1 LHIYRY
7 KINRGDIMKLEF
19 IGLTDKGR
27 VRDHN
32 EDSYLANEKIY
43 TSLDRGGD
51 ESITQVEV
59 TNSPLIFAV
68 ADGMGGHEGGEVAS
82 NMALELL
89 KEKIVSLPE
98 ENTIA
103 YIHNIF
109 KEIHTE
115 VLKMGR
121 EMDKNGMGTTLTGC
135 IFCGSKF
142 YIFNV
147 GDSRVYRFR
156 GDYIA
161 QVTRDHSLREETG
174 DDTLQKNIITSCIGG
189 GVEEI
194 RIDVTDFSSKIAE
207 GDLFFIMSDGI
218 VDSLTDDDLEVCFQ
232 SKEQSIQDTLRQVL
246 ELSLEK
252 GSSDNVT
259 GILIKI
265 LEMSSI

>member
-1 LHIYRY
+1 
-7 KINRGDIMKLEF
+7 MKLEY

-32 EDSYLANEKIY
+32 EDSYLANGIIF
-43 TSLDRGGD
+43 TSLDSGGE
-51 ESITQVEV
+51 ESITEIEL
-59 TNSPLIFAV
+59 NDIPLIFAV

-98 ENTIA
+98 ENTIEF
-103 YIHNIF
+103 IRSTF
-109 KEIHTE
+109 QEIHTE

-121 EMDKNGMGTTLTGC
+121 EMNKNGMGTTLTGC
-135 IFCGSKF
+135 IFWKTKF
-142 YIFNV
+142 FVFNI

-161 QVTRDHSLREETG
+161 QLTRDHSLREETG
-174 DDTLQKNIITSCIGG
+174 DETLQKNIITSCIGG

-207 GDLFFIMSDGI
+207 GDLFFLMSDGI
-218 VDSLTDDDLEVCFQ
+218 VDSLNDDDLEITFQ
-232 SKEQSIQDTLRQVL
+232 TKDRSLGDTLQKVL

-252 GSSDNVT
+252 GSTDNVT
-259 GILIKI
+259 GILIRI
-265 LEMSSI
+265 L

>member
-1 LHIYRY
+1 M
-7 KINRGDIMKLEF
+7 KIEF

-27 VRDHN
+27 IRDHN
-32 EDSYLANEKIY
+32 EDSYLANGKIF

-51 ESITQVEV
+51 KSITQVEV
-59 TNSPLIFAV
+59 TNSLLIFAV

-98 ENTIA
+98 ENTIEF
-103 YIHNIF
+103 IRNTF
-109 KEIHTE
+109 QEIHTE

-135 IFCGSKF
+135 IFWNTKF
-142 YIFNV
+142 YVFNI

-161 QVTRDHSLREETG
+161 QLTRDHSLREETG

-189 GVEEI
+189 GVEEV

-207 GDLFFIMSDGI
+207 GDLFFLMSDGI
-218 VDSLTDDDLEVCFQ
+218 VDSLTDDDLETSFQ
-232 SKEQSIQDTLRQVL
+232 KRDLSIRDTLSEIL

-252 GSSDNVT
+252 GSTDNVT
-259 GILIKI
+259 GIIIRI
-265 LEMSSI
+265 LGD

>member
-1 LHIYRY
+1 M
-7 KINRGDIMKLEF
+7 KIEF

-32 EDSYLANEKIY
+32 EDSYLANGKIF
-43 TSLDRGGD
+43 TSLDRGGE
-51 ESITQVEV
+51 ESITQVEI

-98 ENTIA
+98 ENTIEF
-103 YIHNIF
+103 IRSTF
-109 KEIHTE
+109 QEIHSE
-115 VLKMGR
+115 VLRMGR

-135 IFCGSKF
+135 IFWKTKF
-142 YIFNV
+142 FVFNI

-161 QVTRDHSLREETG
+161 QLTRDHSLREETG

-207 GDLFFIMSDGI
+207 GDLFFLMSDGI
-218 VDSLTDDDLEVCFQ
+218 VDSLTDDDLELIFQ
-232 SKEQSIQDTLRQVL
+232 NKESSISDTLNQVL
-246 ELSLEK
+246 ELSLNK
-252 GSSDNVT
+252 GSTDNVT
-259 GILIKI
+259 GILIMI
-265 LEMSSI
+265 RGG

>member
-1 LHIYRY
+1 M
-7 KINRGDIMKLEF
+7 KIEF

-32 EDSYLANEKIY
+32 EDSYLANGKIF
-43 TSLDRGGD
+43 TSLDRGGE
-51 ESITQVEV
+51 ESITQVEI

-89 KEKIVSLPE
+89 KEKIVSLPK
-98 ENTIA
+98 ENTID
-103 YIHNIF
+103 YIHHTF
-109 KEIHTE
+109 QEIHTE

-121 EMDKNGMGTTLTGC
+121 EMNKNGMGTTLTGC
-135 IFCGSKF
+135 IFCGSKL

-161 QVTRDHSLREETG
+161 QLTRDHSLREETG
-174 DDTLQKNIITSCIGG
+174 DNTLQKNIITSCIGG

-207 GDLFFIMSDGI
+207 GDLFFLMSDGI
-218 VDSLTDDDLEVCFQ
+218 VDSLNDDDLEITFQ
-232 SKEQSIQDTLRQVL
+232 TKDRSLGDTLQKVL

-252 GSSDNVT
+252 GSTDNVT
-259 GILIKI
+259 GILIRI
-265 LEMSSI
+265 L

>member
-1 LHIYRY
+1 
-7 KINRGDIMKLEF
+7 MKLEY

-32 EDSYLANEKIY
+32 EDSYLANGIIF
-43 TSLDRGGD
+43 TSLDRGGED
-51 ESITQVEV
+51 SITEIELSD
-59 TNSPLIFAV
+59 SPLIFAV

-89 KEKIVSLPE
+89 KEKLITLPE
-98 ENTIA
+98 ESTIE
-103 YIHNIF
+103 YIRKIF
-109 KEIHTE
+109 QEIHSE

-135 IFCGSKF
+135 IFWKTKF
-142 YIFNV
+142 YVFNV

-161 QVTRDHSLREETG
+161 QLTRDHSLREETG

-189 GVEEI
+189 GVEEV

-207 GDLFFIMSDGI
+207 GDLFFLMSDGI
-218 VDSLTDDDLEVCFQ
+218 VDSLTDDDLETSFQ
-232 SKEQSIQDTLRQVL
+232 KRDLSIRDTLSKIL

-252 GSSDNVT
+252 GSTDNVT
-259 GILIKI
+259 GIIIRI
-265 LEMSSI
+265 LGD

>member
-1 LHIYRY
+1 
-7 KINRGDIMKLEF
+7 MKLEY

-32 EDSYLANEKIY
+32 EDSYLANGIIF
-43 TSLDRGGD
+43 TSLDRGGED
-51 ESITQVEV
+51 SITEIELSD
-59 TNSPLIFAV
+59 SPLIFAV

-89 KEKIVSLPE
+89 KEKLITLPE
-98 ENTIA
+98 ESTIE
-103 YIHNIF
+103 YIRKIF
-109 KEIHTE
+109 QEIHSE

-135 IFCGSKF
+135 IFWKTKF
-142 YIFNV
+142 YVFNV

-161 QVTRDHSLREETG
+161 QLTRDHSLREETG

-189 GVEEI
+189 GVEEV

-207 GDLFFIMSDGI
+207 GDLFFLMSDGI
-218 VDSLTDDDLEVCFQ
+218 VDSLTDDDLETSFQ
-232 SKEQSIQDTLRQVL
+232 KRDLSIRDTLSEIL

-252 GSSDNVT
+252 GSTDNVT
-259 GILIKI
+259 GIIIRI
-265 LEMSSI
+265 LGD

>member
-1 LHIYRY
+1 M
-7 KINRGDIMKLEF
+7 KIEF

-32 EDSYLANEKIY
+32 EDSYLANGKIF
-43 TSLDRGGD
+43 TSLDRGGE
-51 ESITQVEV
+51 ESITQVEI

-89 KEKIVSLPE
+89 KEKIVSLPK
-98 ENTIA
+98 ENTID
-103 YIHNIF
+103 YIHRTF
-109 KEIHTE
+109 QEIHTE

-121 EMDKNGMGTTLTGC
+121 EMNKNGMGTTLTGC
-135 IFCGSKF
+135 IFCGSNF

-161 QVTRDHSLREETG
+161 QLTRDHSLREETG
-174 DDTLQKNIITSCIGG
+174 DNTLQKNIITSCIGG

-207 GDLFFIMSDGI
+207 GDLFFLMSDGI
-218 VDSLTDDDLEVCFQ
+218 VDSLNDDDLEITFQ
-232 SKEQSIQDTLRQVL
+232 TKDRSLGDTLQKVL

-252 GSSDNVT
+252 GSTDNVT
-259 GILIKI
+259 GILIRI
-265 LEMSSI
+265 L